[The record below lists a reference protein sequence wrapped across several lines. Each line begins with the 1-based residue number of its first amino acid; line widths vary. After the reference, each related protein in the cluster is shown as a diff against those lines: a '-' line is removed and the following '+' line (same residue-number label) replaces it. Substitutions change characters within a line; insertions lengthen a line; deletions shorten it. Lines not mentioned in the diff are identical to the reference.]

1 MINPETILKT
11 DEVVIGADP
20 HTGCVISFRL
30 YGRELLDA
38 VNGKPHIRVYPPSS
52 LSELKI

>member
-38 VNGKPHIRVYPPSS
+38 MNGKPHIRAYPPS
-52 LSELKI
+52 